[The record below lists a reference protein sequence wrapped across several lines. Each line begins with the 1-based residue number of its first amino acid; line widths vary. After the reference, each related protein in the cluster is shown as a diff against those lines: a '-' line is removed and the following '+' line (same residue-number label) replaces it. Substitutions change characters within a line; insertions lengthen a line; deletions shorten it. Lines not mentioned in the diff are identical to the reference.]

1 MNLPL
6 VSVVIPNYNHSPY
19 LRDRIDSVLSQ
30 TYPNFEVLILD
41 DCSTDDSR
49 SVIEEYRNRDHV
61 SAIVMNETNSGS
73 TFVQWQRGFDMAKGE
88 FVWIAESD
96 DMADPR
102 FLEIVVGKMQSVE
115 GCVLGFSGSHFID
128 QDGKQ
133 LDYSWDEPKLYRT
146 NGIYE
151 GRHFAEQRLLY
162 KNLLYNASMIVFRKE
177 CLKGVDPVYRTF
189 RYCGDWSFWL
199 DICLQGKVV
208 QVTDK
213 LNYFRQH
220 LNKVSTHSRSNGD
233 DFLEGARYQTRAM
246 DVLNLG
252 WWRRHCLKGR
262 MTKRIRK
269 SIHKENAFLAHQ
281 YPQVYCGTLLDVF
294 IYELDKIFSV
304 KSLS

>member
-73 TFVQWQRGFDMAKGE
+73 TFVQWQRGFDMTKGDYI
-88 FVWIAESD
+88 WIAESD
-96 DMADPR
+96 DVADSK
-102 FLEIVVGKMQSVE
+102 FLEVIVGKMLSVD
-115 GCVLGFSGSHFID
+115 GCVLGYSGSHFID
-128 QDGKQ
+128 QDGKI
-133 LDYSWDEPKLYRT
+133 LEYSWDEPKLYRH
-146 NGIYE
+146 NGIYD
-151 GRHFAEQRLLY
+151 GISFAKQRLLY

-199 DICLQGKVV
+199 DICMQGKVV

-220 LNKVSTHSRSNGD
+220 LNKVSTRSRTNGD

-252 WWRRHCLKGR
+252 WWRRLCLKGR

-269 SIHKENAFLAHQ
+269 SMLKDKASVVQ
-281 YPQVYCGTLLDVF
+281 MYPQIYYGGVF
-294 IYELDKIFSV
+294 DIIAYEIDKFF
-304 KSLS
+304 LG